1 MKRSLV
7 IGGAS
12 SGVGKTII
20 TLALL
25 HSLKDK
31 NLQSFKIGPDFID
44 PLYHKS
50 ITGRPSYNLDSFLL
64 PKDTILS
71 SFYSKDFDIAIIEGV
86 MGLFDGLGP
95 DFYGS
100 TAHIAKIIGSP
111 VILVIDGGKLSYS
124 AAAILHGFKSLDKN
138 LNISGVIF
146 NKIGGEEHL
155 KMLKESARMAGVEF
169 IGAIPKKD
177 YFKMSERHLGLVSPD
192 EEPVDIE
199 ILDEISTF
207 LDIDKLYDLSTIEAP
222 IEYIEY
228 DKTNK
233 SKHPDKN
240 FSNIKI
246 GVALDKAFFFYYQD
260 NLDFFKER
268 GADLVF
274 FSPLDDELPDVD
286 GLYICGGYP
295 ELFADKL
302 EENERIRDQIR
313 KSGIPIYAE
322 CGGMLYLLKKLNSRD
337 MCGIFNAEAKMM
349 SKLQS
354 IGYTVAET
362 IVDTIIAPK
371 NYLIRGHEFHYS
383 QISSNES
390 FAYRLIRGRGIKNG
404 KDGFF
409 RDNIIA
415 NYMHLHALSD
425 SSLFERFLLKCHDGV

>member
-1 MKRSLV
+1 MKKSLV
-7 IGGAS
+7 IGGTS

-31 NLQSFKIGPDFID
+31 NLQSFKVGPDFID
-44 PLYHKS
+44 PLYHKAV
-50 ITGRPSYNLDSFLL
+50 TGRPSYNLDSFLL
-64 PKDTILS
+64 SEDTISS
-71 SFYSKDFDIAIIEGV
+71 SFYSKNFDIAIIEGV

-111 VILVIDGGKLSYS
+111 VILVIDGGRLSYS
-124 AAAILHGFKSLDKN
+124 AAAILHGFKNLDKN

-146 NKIGGEEHL
+146 NKIGGEGHL
-155 KMLKESARMAGVEF
+155 RMLKDAAKMAGVEF
-169 IGAIPKKD
+169 IGAIPKKE
-177 YFKMSERHLGLVSPD
+177 YFKMSERHLGLVNPD
-192 EEPVDIE
+192 EEPFDTA
-199 ILDEISTF
+199 ILDEISKF
-207 LDIDKLYDLSTIEAP
+207 LDLDKLYELSTIESSANSSK
-222 IEYIEY
+222 INILKKT
-228 DKTNK
+228 DK
-233 SKHPDKN
+233 S
-240 FSNIKI
+240 FSNVKI

-274 FSPLDDELPDVD
+274 FSPLMDELPDVD
-286 GLYICGGYP
+286 GLYIGGGYP
-295 ELFADKL
+295 ELFANQL
-302 EENERIRDQIR
+302 EENEKIRDQIR
-313 KSGIPIYAE
+313 KSEIPIYAE
-322 CGGMLYLLKKLNSRD
+322 CGGMLYLLKKLDSSD
-337 MCGIFNAEAKMM
+337 MCCIFNAEAKMTDR
-349 SKLQS
+349 LQS

-362 IVDTIIAPK
+362 VSDTIIAPK

-383 QISSNES
+383 QISCNED
-390 FAYRLIRGRGIKNG
+390 FAYRLIRGKGIKDG

-425 SSLFERFLLKCHDGV
+425 PSLFERFLSRCRDDV